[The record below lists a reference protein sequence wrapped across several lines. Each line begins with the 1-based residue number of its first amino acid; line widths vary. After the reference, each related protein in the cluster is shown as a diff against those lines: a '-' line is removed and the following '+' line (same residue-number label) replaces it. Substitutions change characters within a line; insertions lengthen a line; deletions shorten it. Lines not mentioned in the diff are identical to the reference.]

1 MSEAISS
8 LSWPPDCHFD
18 LYLYTMQDAYAVC
31 ENIFDSRVK
40 DFIMHYLK
48 IIGLVFEKM
57 VGYA

>member
-1 MSEAISS
+1 
-8 LSWPPDCHFD
+8 
-18 LYLYTMQDAYAVC
+18 MQDAYAVC